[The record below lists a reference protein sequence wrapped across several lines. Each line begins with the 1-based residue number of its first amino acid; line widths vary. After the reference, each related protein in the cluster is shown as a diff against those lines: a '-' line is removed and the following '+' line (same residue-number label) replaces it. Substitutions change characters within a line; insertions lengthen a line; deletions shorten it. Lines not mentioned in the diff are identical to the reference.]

1 MDYEMFGKRIRDER
15 LLLRLTIE
23 QLAEMVNKSTN
34 YIGQIERN
42 DGKPS
47 LETVVDIANAL
58 GTTVDSLLADSLDKY
73 RDDKL
78 VQEIETFLYPMDEY
92 GKQFILDVIKRYSYY
107 HKKRLEDHAECE
119 KNARVAQT
127 CAALRLYSAFS
138 RISNISRGVTIKCLT
153 GKCLMFPVIRY
164 ASPSLRRSITTS

>member
-107 HKKRLEDHAECE
+107 HKKRLEDHAE
-119 KNARVAQT
+119 
-127 CAALRLYSAFS
+127 
-138 RISNISRGVTIKCLT
+138 
-153 GKCLMFPVIRY
+153 
-164 ASPSLRRSITTS
+164 